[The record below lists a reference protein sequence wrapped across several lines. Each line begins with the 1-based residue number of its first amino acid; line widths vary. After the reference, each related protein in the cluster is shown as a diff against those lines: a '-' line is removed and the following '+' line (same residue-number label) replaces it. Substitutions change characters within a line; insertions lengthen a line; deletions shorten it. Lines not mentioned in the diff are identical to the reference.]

1 VKKILIYGH
10 KSFIAKNFIHDYSKK
25 YDLFFFKKRFNKSIK
40 FEKLIIKFIKKNN
53 IKYII
58 NFAAN
63 NDNSIYSKNF
73 NEIIQSNFNLAVKFI
88 EISKKL
94 NLTLFLFS
102 SKDMNKSYSIQ
113 NFYSISKL
121 MLQSFLENC
130 GSDIKVRILN
140 LDSIYGP
147 QDFNFKRI
155 IPSIILK
162 ILAKKRN
169 LNKINFNQ
177 KKNFT
182 YVKDVNKLISKLL
195 NNNKKHIYKEMPSKR
210 YYIDDL
216 YTYLKDLD
224 FNFNEKTYK
233 YKSFVETLKWYKDHY
248 ESKK

>member
-1 VKKILIYGH
+1 
-10 KSFIAKNFIHDYSKK
+10 
-25 YDLFFFKKRFNKSIK
+25 
-40 FEKLIIKFIKKNN
+40 
-53 IKYII
+53 
-58 NFAAN
+58 
-63 NDNSIYSKNF
+63 
-73 NEIIQSNFNLAVKFI
+73 
-88 EISKKL
+88 
-94 NLTLFLFS
+94 
-102 SKDMNKSYSIQ
+102 
-113 NFYSISKL
+113 